1 MKNIESAISS
11 SKPTLL
17 EFYATWCPH
26 CQRMMPVIAEL
37 KDEMDGRANIIQ
49 IEGDD
54 NPGMM
59 DRFGVKG
66 YPTFILY
73 KDGEE
78 VWRDSGEKPYS
89 ELADMIHRFE

>member
-1 MKNIESAISS
+1 MEKLQAALQGSR
-11 SKPTLL
+11 PVLM

-26 CQRMMPVIAEL
+26 CQRMMPVMAEL
-37 KDEMDGRANIIQ
+37 KDEMDGVAEIFQ

-54 NPGMM
+54 NPELM
-59 DRFGVKG
+59 DKFNVKG

-73 KDGEE
+73 KDGQE

-89 ELADMIHRFE
+89 ELKDMIDRFK